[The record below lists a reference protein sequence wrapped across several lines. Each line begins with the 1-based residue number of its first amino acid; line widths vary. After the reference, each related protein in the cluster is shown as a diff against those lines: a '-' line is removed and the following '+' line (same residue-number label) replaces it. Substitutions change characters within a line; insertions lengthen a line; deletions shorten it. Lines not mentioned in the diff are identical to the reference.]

1 MFPLILSSVSVRILS
16 KNQKPLLL
24 QIEVPNTS
32 FKQREF
38 NTNLGVMGVGR
49 DGRKKEKARELEK
62 QKGESDTKRLVFVGS
77 NCKL

>member
-1 MFPLILSSVSVRILS
+1 ML

-24 QIEVPNTS
+24 QIEVPNKS

-49 DGRKKEKARELEK
+49 KKEKARELEK
-62 QKGESDTKRLVFVGS
+62 KGESDTERLVFVGS
-77 NCKL
+77 NYKL

>member
-1 MFPLILSSVSVRILS
+1 MITFPLILSSVSVRILL

-24 QIEVPNTS
+24 QIEVPNKS

-49 DGRKKEKARELEK
+49 KKEKARELEK
-62 QKGESDTKRLVFVGS
+62 
-77 NCKL
+77 

>member
-1 MFPLILSSVSVRILS
+1 MITFPLILSSVSVRILL

-24 QIEVPNTS
+24 QIEVPNQS

-49 DGRKKEKARELEK
+49 KKEKARELEK
-62 QKGESDTKRLVFVGS
+62 
-77 NCKL
+77 